1 MNGSTRAV
9 GRLSGWAVRTAGLLA
24 LLLTA
29 EPPNRLTA
37 QGVLNQFSYENLRF
51 SGIQLDVGLLGA
63 SDLTGAT
70 VGGLRVDYG
79 RIAPKVRL
87 LLGLSYF
94 RSRFDQQAINRLE
107 RRLDSI
113 VNPSTPDSIN
123 LGRISLSDLIGDI
136 DFQFVFPQGHGITA
150 YLGTGVSIHVRN
162 GSGAAINGTF
172 VEDAL
177 DVITAGL
184 NGTMGFE
191 FNLSPAWRFTVD
203 GRGVLSSG
211 LRSVSLRTGIMY
223 RLRGGR
229 EQGAGSRK

>member
-1 MNGSTRAV
+1 VIRVAFV
-9 GRLSGWAVRTAGLLA
+9 ALA
-24 LLLTA
+24 LLSVSPTVRPCA
-29 EPPNRLTA
+29 A
-37 QGVLNQFSYENLRF
+37 QGVLNQFSYDNLRL
-51 SGIQLDVGLLGA
+51 SGIQLDAGLLGA
-63 SDLTGAT
+63 SDLIGST
-70 VGGLRVDYG
+70 VGGLRIDYG

-94 RSRFDQQAINRLE
+94 HSRFDQQALQRFE

-113 VNPSTPDSIN
+113 VNPGTPDSIN
-123 LGRISLSDLIGDI
+123 LGRISLSDVVGDI

-162 GSGAAINGTF
+162 GSGPAINGTF
-172 VEDAL
+172 MEDAL

-191 FNLSPAWRFTVD
+191 FNLSRTWRFTVD

-211 LRSVSLRTGIMY
+211 LRSASLRTGIMY
-223 RLRGGR
+223 RLHGGK
-229 EQGAGSRK
+229 EQGTGSGSRK

>member
-1 MNGSTRAV
+1 MMECVAILF
-9 GRLSGWAVRTAGLLA
+9 LSIIPSFHLS
-24 LLLTA
+24 
-29 EPPNRLTA
+29 A
-37 QGVLNQFSYENLRF
+37 QGVLSQFSYDNLRF
-51 SGIQLDVGLLGA
+51 SGIQLDAGLLGA

-79 RIAPKVRL
+79 RIAPRIRL

-94 RSRFDQQAINRLE
+94 HSQFDQQARDRFE
-107 RRLDSI
+107 RHLDSI
-113 VNPSTPDSIN
+113 VNPSTPDTIN

-136 DFQFVFPQGHGITA
+136 DFQFVLPQGHGVTA
-150 YLGTGVSIHVRN
+150 YLGTGVSIHARN

-184 NGTMGFE
+184 NGTVGFE
-191 FNLSPAWRFTVD
+191 FNLSPAWRFTVE

-211 LRSVSLRTGIMY
+211 LRTVSLRTGIMY
-223 RLRGGR
+223 RLRGSR
-229 EQGAGSRK
+229 EPGAGSRR

>member
-1 MNGSTRAV
+1 MERWKV
-9 GRLSGWAVRTAGLLA
+9 GMLECVFV
-24 LLLTA
+24 LLLSIIPTFQ
-29 EPPNRLTA
+29 LTA

-94 RSRFDQQAINRLE
+94 QSQFDQQARDRLE
-107 RRLDSI
+107 RRLDSL
-113 VNPSTPDSIN
+113 VNPSTPDSID

-229 EQGAGSRK
+229 EQGAGRRK

>member
-1 MNGSTRAV
+1 MNGSTKLVFLLLAV
-9 GRLSGWAVRTAGLLA
+9 GPFGRLA
-24 LLLTA
+24 
-29 EPPNRLTA
+29 A
-37 QGVLNQFSYENLRF
+37 QGVLNQFSYDNHRL
-51 SGIQLDVGLLGA
+51 SGVQLDVGLLGA

-94 RSRFDQQAINRLE
+94 HSRFDRQAVNRFE

-113 VNPSTPDSIN
+113 VNPGTPDSIN

-136 DFQFVFPQGHGITA
+136 DFQFVFPQGHGVTA
-150 YLGTGVSIHVRN
+150 YLGTGVSIHARN

-172 VEDAL
+172 MEDAL

-191 FNLSPAWRFTVD
+191 FNLSRAWRFTVD

-223 RLRGGR
+223 RLPGGR
-229 EQGAGSRK
+229 EPKAGSRAGK

>member
-1 MNGSTRAV
+1 MTECITILF
-9 GRLSGWAVRTAGLLA
+9 LSIIPSFQLS
-24 LLLTA
+24 
-29 EPPNRLTA
+29 A
-37 QGVLNQFSYENLRF
+37 QGVLNQFSYDNLRF
-51 SGIQLDVGLLGA
+51 SGIQLDVGPLGA
-63 SDLTGAT
+63 SDLVGAT

-94 RSRFDQQAINRLE
+94 HSRFDQQAINRFE

-113 VNPSTPDSIN
+113 VNPSTHDSIN
-123 LGRISLSDLIGDI
+123 LGRISLSDLIGDV
-136 DFQFVFPQGHGITA
+136 DFQFVFPQSHGITA

-172 VEDAL
+172 LEDAL

-191 FNLSPAWRFTVD
+191 FNLSPAWRFTLD

-211 LRSVSLRTGIMY
+211 LRTASLRTGIMY
-223 RLRGGR
+223 RFRGSR
-229 EQGAGSRK
+229 ERGAGSK

>member
-1 MNGSTRAV
+1 MMECV
-9 GRLSGWAVRTAGLLA
+9 FV
-24 LLLTA
+24 LLLSIIPTFQ
-29 EPPNRLTA
+29 LSA

-94 RSRFDQQAINRLE
+94 QSQFDQQARDRLE
-107 RRLDSI
+107 RRLDSL
-113 VNPSTPDSIN
+113 VNPSTPDSID
-123 LGRISLSDLIGDI
+123 LGRISLSDVIGVI

>member
-1 MNGSTRAV
+1 MERWKV
-9 GRLSGWAVRTAGLLA
+9 GMMECVAILFLSIIPSFHLS
-24 LLLTA
+24 
-29 EPPNRLTA
+29 A
-37 QGVLNQFSYENLRF
+37 QGVLNQFSYDNLRF

-94 RSRFDQQAINRLE
+94 QSQFDQQARDRLE
-107 RRLDSI
+107 QRLDSI
-113 VNPSTPDSIN
+113 VNPSTPDSID

-229 EQGAGSRK
+229 EQG